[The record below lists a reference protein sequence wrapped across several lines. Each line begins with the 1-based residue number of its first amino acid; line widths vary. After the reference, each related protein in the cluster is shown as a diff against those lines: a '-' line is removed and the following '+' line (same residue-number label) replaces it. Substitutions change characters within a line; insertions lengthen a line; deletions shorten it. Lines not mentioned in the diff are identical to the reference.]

1 MTQVNF
7 GLVDWSGGAV
17 HRSSGA
23 GRDNQARVIAP
34 GQATGDG
41 RRTTD
46 DGRLEGTRGC
56 LPQFRPGLTGGSD
69 AGQSTG

>member
-1 MTQVNF
+1 VTQVNF

-34 GQATGDG
+34 GRATGDG
-41 RRTTD
+41 RLK
-46 DGRLEGTRGC
+46 GKRGC